1 MGIFKPTVL
10 RRRVQELSPGL
21 LRELGVRAV
30 LLDVDNTIAPYGVRR
45 PVAGAAQWARGLT
58 QEGFRVVIVSNNYK
72 KRVSSFAA
80 QLGLP
85 CISFALKPLPFG
97 YVRAAKMLGLRC
109 RDCAIIGDQIFTDIL
124 CGRLAGCTSILV
136 EYMEE
141 EGYGFYVTKRRWEK
155 RVLKHYRPRQWQPDP
170 RMEGWD

>member
-1 MGIFKPTVL
+1 ML
-10 RRRVQELSPGL
+10 
-21 LRELGVRAV
+21 
-30 LLDVDNTIAPYGVRR
+30 
-45 PVAGAAQWARGLT
+45 
-58 QEGFRVVIVSNNYK
+58 FRS
-72 KRVSSFAA
+72 
-80 QLGLP
+80 LGLEYV
-85 CISFALKPLPFG
+85 ADAKKPLPFPLW
-97 YVRAAKMLGLRC
+97 RALKKMDIPPRQA
-109 RDCAIIGDQIFTDIL
+109 AIIGDQIFTDIL